1 MKRLQSGFTLV
12 ELLVVIT
19 IISILM
25 GLLIP
30 AINAAREVA
39 RRNQCAT
46 QVKNLALAAV
56 QYENSKKTLPP
67 YIARYGL
74 FEGGVADPSDP
85 SNYSGM
91 VPRHVKVGGFG
102 VALLPWLDGQ
112 PTYEHWTQDR
122 YPVIADAAAGS
133 LGKTT
138 TVGASMAGDGFHTL
152 AAPNLAIFQ
161 CPSNPVTDAENG
173 RNSYI
178 SNNGLCHIR
187 TAAAVADAA
196 GSSGATAG
204 ATSFHID
211 AQTKANGTSMCQYV
225 GVGTVPLKGG
235 AGTPPAFGVGPKVTL
250 DDCKD
255 GQGFTALYAENVQAL
270 PWYLPGFLNG
280 GGTAPNLIVTS
291 GDDLDYATVNPADTT
306 GPAGGEL
313 VRAKF
318 SAGWVW
324 HFEDEQ
330 YATLNGLA
338 TPPTSPA
345 GDPVMDVFVRHKING
360 GGDTVSEDIFTLQM
374 TAANSPDLARPSSA
388 HVDGVNVGFADGATR
403 FVAQSINYRVYQA
416 IMTPRGKSSNVPW
429 AEFVLTDEL
438 GE

>member
-30 AINAAREVA
+30 AVNAAREVA

-56 QYENSKKTLPP
+56 QYENSKNTLPP
-67 YIARYGL
+67 YVAKYGV
-74 FEGGVADPSDP
+74 FAGGADPSDP
-85 SNYSGM
+85 NNYASAGG
-91 VPRHVKVGGFG
+91 VVDPHIKVGGFG
-102 VALLPWLDGQ
+102 VALLPWLDAQ
-112 PTYEHWTQDR
+112 PTYEHWTTDR
-122 YPVIADAAAGS
+122 YPVIADGSPGS

-161 CPSNPVTDAENG
+161 CPSNTVTDAENG

-178 SNNGLCHIR
+178 SNNGLSHIR
-187 TAAAVADAA
+187 TAAAA
-196 GSSGATAG
+196 GSGSTA
-204 ATSFHID
+204 AIFYQST
-211 AQTKANGTSMCQYV
+211 AQTKANGTSMNAYV
-225 GVGTVPLKGG
+225 GVGSSAAIPTTASG
-235 AGTPPAFGVGPKVTL
+235 ADAFAPGPKVTL

-280 GGTAPNLIVTS
+280 DHASLPDLVVGSGVT
-291 GDDLDYATVNPADTT
+291 DLDYATVNPLNS
-306 GPAGGEL
+306 GGNLGGEL
-313 VRAKF
+313 VRSQF

-330 YATLNGLA
+330 FSTAALSGVT
-338 TPPTSPA
+338 TPAPFGSS
-345 GDPVMDVFVRHKING
+345 VIDVFEKHRING
-360 GGDTVSEDIFTLQM
+360 GGADVTQDIFTLQM
-374 TAANSPDLARPSSA
+374 TAVNAPDLARPSSA

-416 IMTPRGKSSNVPW
+416 IMTPRGKSANVPW
-429 AEFVLTDEL
+429 PEFVLTDEL